1 MTILWD
7 LVCIFD
13 RINRTVVSNPV
24 ERRNA
29 LKTMAGAIG
38 GLISLPAWANGWT
51 VETARSTQQ
60 ILSRGQMDLLA
71 DMAETIIPATD
82 SPGAK
87 ALNVHQFIQ
96 KMVTDC
102 YEPKAQDSL
111 RKGLDSLDGLAQK
124 SFSKPFAEGDVSQR
138 TALLT
143 QLAQDPAQKEFYGLV
158 KGLTIRGYMS
168 SEYVMTNLTHY
179 QFIPGHYHGCVPVP
193 QKAVSHPK

>member
-1 MTILWD
+1 
-7 LVCIFD
+7 
-13 RINRTVVSNPV
+13 
-24 ERRNA
+24 
-29 LKTMAGAIG
+29 MAGAVG

-51 VETARSTQQ
+51 TETARSTRK

-82 SPGAK
+82 TPGAK

-111 RKGLDSLDGLAQK
+111 KNGLDSLDGLAQK
-124 SFSKPFAEGDVSQR
+124 SFSKPFSEGDVAQR

-143 QLAQDPAQKEFYGLV
+143 QLSQDTAQKEFYGLV

-193 QKAVSHPK
+193 QKAVNQPK